1 MFDKERFTKFHQSHK
16 KSFREMID
24 NALLSST
31 FNEIYYRKR
40 IDGKKKWIEDKLFGD
55 IIGWIWSWMNSIN
68 TNYTCIYFIIDY
80 LNTIIVEKITM
91 DDLLDKGKK
100 ESTLKRI
107 ENLIYE
113 HRETIFK
120 PGSEVFKKMFFVTQR
135 TWNRGNISVI
145 STILTLGEKF
155 ELLDVDLNFE
165 RGNEDDM
172 SKGTDMFLVISG
184 IRKRNQH
191 KSCYL
196 KKVGSKYIS
205 DKFYWDEKIYRN
217 NLDTITIEYKEKIY
231 FVSISQ
237 DSTLIGLDQNNEFF
251 FHESLLIGEP
261 IDVVQC
267 EFTNSLTLLL
277 GQCISKNIIFKFHKD
292 DSGINHIFHEN
303 GRLIVYLNNLE
314 RSELDK
320 TKILITNKIKE
331 LQ

>member
-1 MFDKERFTKFHQSHK
+1 MF
-16 KSFREMID
+16 
-24 NALLSST
+24 
-31 FNEIYYRKR
+31 
-40 IDGKKKWIEDKLFGD
+40 
-55 IIGWIWSWMNSIN
+55 SI
-68 TNYTCIYFIIDY
+68 
-80 LNTIIVEKITM
+80 
-91 DDLLDKGKK
+91 
-100 ESTLKRI
+100 
-107 ENLIYE
+107 LISLYNG
-113 HRETIFK
+113 RSYIFPIFK
-120 PGSEVFKKMFFVTQR
+120 NFQ
-135 TWNRGNISVI
+135 ISYI
-145 STILTLGEKF
+145 DS
-155 ELLDVDLNFE
+155 
-165 RGNEDDM
+165 
-172 SKGTDMFLVISG
+172 SGTFTPDG
-184 IRKRNQH
+184 I
-191 KSCYL
+191 
-196 KKVGSKYIS
+196 KYIS
-205 DKFYWDEKIYRN
+205 DKFYWDEGIYRN